1 MMVVPFF
8 FFVFLKMNKA
18 WSNAPSGILKNLNL
32 VHESMVL
39 KNLNLVHFSLF
50 FFLKVVMQVMIFF
63 LENKWVRHVWTP
75 QINKKKIFEY

>member
-1 MMVVPFF
+1 MMMVVPFF
-8 FFVFLKMNKA
+8 FLLFFLKMNKA

-50 FFLKVVMQVMIFF
+50 FFLKVV
-63 LENKWVRHVWTP
+63 R
-75 QINKKKIFEY
+75 